1 MVHICTQGFDFYNY
15 CYNEFNYYKYRKYV
29 GCCVGCWLIS
39 LEIYKN
45 LKKQNNTNK
54 EPRDEYLLVET

>member
-1 MVHICTQGFDFYNY
+1 MLEVLIIIIIVIMKLIIINIGNML
-15 CYNEFNYYKYRKYV
+15 V
-29 GCCVGCWLIS
+29 AVLVAGCFLRT
-39 LEIYKN
+39 IYKN